1 MAADGGANDAPGM
14 LDTAQGD
21 AVGIVDASSHDATD
35 AGLDAPAEAT
45 VDALD
50 ETTADV
56 VEDHGQAP
64 IAFVQIAVATPQ
76 SSSSTVHVAF
86 GKAQAAGDLNV
97 VVVGWN
103 DTTSAVQ
110 SISDTTGNTYTLAV
124 GPTTYSPDLTQSIF
138 YAPGI
143 AAGTNTVTVTFVQ
156 PANLADVR
164 ILEYSGLDPA
174 APFDAMGVATGNS
187 AGPASAAV
195 TITTARELIFAAG
208 MSTDEYSAAGANF
221 TMRDVTSDGDMAED
235 RIVNAAGAYTAQST
249 LAGSCEWVMQ
259 VATFK

>member
-1 MAADGGANDAPGM
+1 MDSSMASDGP
-14 LDTAQGD
+14 QVD
-21 AVGIVDASSHDATD
+21 AVGIVDVSSDDAMD
-35 AGLDAPAEAT
+35 AGLDAPPEAP

-50 ETTADV
+50 DTTADV
-56 VEDHGQAP
+56 VEDQGAPP
-64 IAFVQIAVATPQ
+64 IAFVQIAVATPAN
-76 SSSSTVHVAF
+76 SVSTVKVTF

-103 DTTSAVQ
+103 GTTMSTVQ
-110 SISDTTGNTYTLAV
+110 SISDSTGNSYTLAV
-124 GPTTYSPDLTQSIF
+124 GPTTFSPDLTQSIF

-143 AAGTNTVTVTFVQ
+143 AAGTNSVTVTFVQ
-156 PANLADVR
+156 PANLVDIR

-174 APFDAMGVATGNS
+174 APFDAMGVATGNN

-195 TITTARELIFAAG
+195 TTTTARELIFAAG
-208 MSTDEYSAAGANF
+208 MSTDEYSGAGANF

-235 RIVNAAGAYTAQST
+235 RVVNAAGAYTAQST